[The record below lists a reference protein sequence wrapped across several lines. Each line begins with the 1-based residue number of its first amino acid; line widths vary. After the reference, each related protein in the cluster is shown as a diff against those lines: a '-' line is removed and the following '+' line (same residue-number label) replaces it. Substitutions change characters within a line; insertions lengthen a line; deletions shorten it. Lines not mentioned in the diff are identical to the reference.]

1 MNEKTKGVRTI
12 LFDMD
17 GTLVDTEPA
26 AAQAIREAF
35 LDWNIQIAKADSH
48 YVTGRTWAVAFDYL
62 FKKYKI
68 PVSREEA
75 STKITSLYRERLE
88 TDLAIVPGSVDA
100 VRSLVGHFQLAL
112 VSGSHRSEIIWAMK
126 KVGLL
131 DCFEVIL
138 GAEDYPKS
146 KPAPDGYL
154 KAMKLFKAEATST
167 MVFEDSEAGIASAR
181 AAGLFVVAITSTNH
195 FGHDTKSANLH
206 ISDLTTVDRQ
216 WVLDLGELALVK
228 KSGTLE

>member
-1 MNEKTKGVRTI
+1 
-12 LFDMD
+12 MD

-26 AAQAIREAF
+26 AARAIRDSF
-35 LDWNIQIAKADSH
+35 QDWNIQIAQADSH

-62 FKKYKI
+62 FKKYQI
-68 PVSREEA
+68 PVAREEA
-75 STKITSLYRERLE
+75 SRKITELYRERLE
-88 TDLAIVPGSVDA
+88 TDLAVVPGSVAA

-112 VSGSHRSEIIWAMK
+112 VSGSNRHEILWAMDK
-126 KVGLL
+126 IGIR

-154 KAMKLFKAEATST
+154 KAMSLFKADAAST

-195 FGHDTKSANLH
+195 FGHDTTQANLH
-206 ISDLTTVDRQ
+206 ISDLTTVNLQ
-216 WVLDLGELALVK
+216 WVLDLGELAAVK
-228 KSGTLE
+228 NSGTLE